1 MADLATVQVSFLVK
15 LQYEVP
21 EGDEETFRAQDWAA
35 DAVLA
40 LQDSAAQNMLV
51 TVNDP
56 GIVAVTETVVVEEPT
71 PAPAPESVP
80 EPAPVTE
87 PAPVE

>member
-56 GIVAVTETVVVEEPT
+56 GIVAVTETVVVEEPVEEPT
-71 PAPAPESVP
+71 PDPAPESV
-80 EPAPVTE
+80 TE
-87 PAPVE
+87 PDPGE